1 MYKSNI
7 KQLSVFFILFSLCFL
22 TACESYPVENA
33 SSKAD
38 FPVVIEN
45 ITLYGE
51 PERIV
56 SLSDEI
62 TSALAALGLT
72 DRIAGVNTDSA
83 LEDYAETLVAG
94 TAEQP
99 DIQAILELEP
109 DLVITDTALSTKNIQ
124 ALSSQRIKVLVLSGE
139 AEQYLAVL
147 EKLKASDSE

>member
-7 KQLSVFFILFSLCFL
+7 KQLSVFFVLFSLYFL

-62 TSALAALGLT
+62 TSALAALGFT

-83 LEDYAETLVAG
+83 LEGYAETPVAG

-139 AEQYLAVL
+139 AEQYPAVL

>member
-7 KQLSVFFILFSLCFL
+7 KQLSVFFILFSLYFL

-62 TSALAALGLT
+62 TSVLAALGLT

-83 LEDYAETLVAG
+83 LEDYAETPVAG

-139 AEQYLAVL
+139 AEQYPAVL